1 MSSIR
6 LVSCSNLD
14 VIDIAMIARVSTTP
28 LDIDVIPTEP
38 KATRSIEG
46 YRKDVKLC
54 NHLYTAG
61 HWSVF
66 EHVSLTYLL
75 ECSRACSLQLARHRH
90 ISRTEMSQRYVK
102 FTGLQ
107 ALKSLCEIPPEI
119 KDNGDKELQYCLGLE
134 QAFETYGR
142 LTRAGVKPEDAR
154 FLLPEATKTRM
165 FITLNLRTLLEL
177 TQKRACD
184 PRAQWE
190 IRELVQ
196 KMWNDIPGEI
206 KEIFRPELKWLD
218 DKTLTE

>member
-1 MSSIR
+1 MSQVY
-6 LVSCSNLD
+6 LVSSNNLT
-14 VIDIAMIARVSTTP
+14 VQKIAWFARVSTTP
-28 LDIDVIPTEP
+28 IDKSMMDVLSRWSDKTE
-38 KATRSIEG
+38 RE
-46 YRKDVKLC
+46 KDEKLC
-54 NHLYTAG
+54 KHLYTAG

-102 FTGLQ
+102 FDKVQSYELPVLTSVQEDTLISCLSNAFKDYELLLNMGV
-107 ALKSLCEIPPEI
+107 SPE
-119 KDNGDKELQYCLGLE
+119 E
-134 QAFETYGR
+134 A
-142 LTRAGVKPEDAR
+142 RAV
-154 FLLPEATKTRM
+154 LPEATTTRM

-184 PRAQWE
+184 PRAQRE

-196 KMWNDIPGEI
+196 EMWNDIPSEI

-218 DKTLTE
+218 DANE